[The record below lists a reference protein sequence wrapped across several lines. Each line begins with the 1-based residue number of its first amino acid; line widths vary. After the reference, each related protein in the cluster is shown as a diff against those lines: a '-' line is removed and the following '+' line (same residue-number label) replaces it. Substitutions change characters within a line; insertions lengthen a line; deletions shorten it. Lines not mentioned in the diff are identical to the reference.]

1 MSIIYYSIGKLLGSN
16 VSIKQAFRF
25 ALHSSFYTTYINL
38 SNEIANCFAL
48 ITEFLF
54 TEDRAASSSD
64 RQTLLN
70 KHNEYRERHN
80 APALTLDNRVS

>member
-1 MSIIYYSIGKLLGSN
+1 MR
-16 VSIKQAFRF
+16 A
-25 ALHSSFYTTYINL
+25 L

-48 ITEFLF
+48 IIIKILF

-70 KHNEYRERHN
+70 KHNEYRRRHN
-80 APALTLDNRVS
+80 APALTLDNTVN